1 MGKKEDYKKMLKD
14 KSFIFTP
21 ENEVVPNEYNPNKD
35 QNIDF
40 TFKHILCIAYK
51 LELSRYIMQI
61 LCKYKNI

>member
-35 QNIDF
+35 EKVDF
-40 TFKHILCIAYK
+40 SFFMVYWFKPK
-51 LELSRYIMQI
+51 
-61 LCKYKNI
+61 

>member
-35 QNIDF
+35 VLIPV
-40 TFKHILCIAYK
+40 ILRCLHSGKVLMMA
-51 LELSRYIMQI
+51 
-61 LCKYKNI
+61 

>member
-35 QNIDF
+35 ENIDF
-40 TFKHILCIAYK
+40 SFSNFSSHFDHSESY
-51 LELSRYIMQI
+51 
-61 LCKYKNI
+61 